1 MAQPCIVNTYSTT
14 HHIPDSMYWTESAGK
29 QLPCRGCM
37 SSFPSHCVSRL
48 LRLSSSLSGSNFL
61 SLRQTSTIVFHQR
74 NYHELC
80 IYVSYI
86 RLSVRYL
93 EGRYL
98 KSSSW
103 KSIFSS
109 FLHFVFRTR
118 AERRLAVSPLSSTTR
133 FLFGAFFTL
142 SVSETSIAVT
152 VNIQ

>member
-1 MAQPCIVNTYSTT
+1 VHFKYISTMPQ
-14 HHIPDSMYWTESAGK
+14 IPDSMYSTESAGR
-29 QLPCRGCM
+29 QLPCSGCM
-37 SSFPSHCVSRL
+37 SSFLSHWVSRL
-48 LRLSSSLSGSNFL
+48 LRLSSSSSGSNFF
-61 SLRQTSTIVFHQR
+61 SLRKTIKIVLQKKTIKSYVFMHYR
-74 NYHELC
+74 FGLK
-80 IYVSYI
+80 
-86 RLSVRYL
+86 LRYL

-152 VNIQ
+152 VNIE